1 MVGVIDIS
9 LVDLRA
15 QILDEAHNV
24 AADRKY
30 LDAADLEAVRA
41 ERVDDYL
48 FKVDSRSLKIC
59 IESAGLLNVLEDA
72 GKGIVDRGHS
82 EVMDIAG
89 AIGLEEGVAVL
100 KGLGISLRRT
110 VGEVDNKGLILVDFV
125 GLRVADYLAVLSV
138 VKSDGS
144 ELVREARN
152 GCGLD
157 IIESLAVVADMGG
170 DIGGMEMSAEGE
182 VHTRVCESLGA
193 LHPIVKHESKEYFG
207 LDGHVGNE
215 VVVSH
220 ADDSL
225 AIFLRLFALLE
236 HPLHELG
243 GDAARGLLNIVALG
257 GDIGR
262 ILVGIHDDESVAA
275 LEAYSVGELT
285 RLTCGGGED
294 IFFFVRHKVASE
306 ILIDLAE
313 RLGRGDFTGLFDA
326 VFECN
331 AVIVVDIVVA
341 VYNDDLYSALLFKGF
356 ELCGKSLVACK
367 LAIEGQI
374 AGQEHIVALLLSGLV
389 ESRCQERVNLVE
401 LTGAFIVP
409 FVVGFA
415 ESVFRVSGSFFGI
428 SKIVDVGDGC
438 DFELALFGLRKGTE
452 NSGREGGKD
461 EGHAD
466 YNCNDASC
474 QSSFVFHFVSSFFG
488 FILNKN
494 ENA

>member
-1 MVGVIDIS
+1 
-9 LVDLRA
+9 
-15 QILDEAHNV
+15 
-24 AADRKY
+24 
-30 LDAADLEAVRA
+30 
-41 ERVDDYL
+41 
-48 FKVDSRSLKIC
+48 
-59 IESAGLLNVLEDA
+59 
-72 GKGIVDRGHS
+72 
-82 EVMDIAG
+82 
-89 AIGLEEGVAVL
+89 
-100 KGLGISLRRT
+100 
-110 VGEVDNKGLILVDFV
+110 
-125 GLRVADYLAVLSV
+125 
-138 VKSDGS
+138 
-144 ELVREARN
+144 
-152 GCGLD
+152 
-157 IIESLAVVADMGG
+157 MGG
-170 DIGGMEMSAEGE
+170 YIGSMEMSAEGE
-182 VHTRVCESLGA
+182 MHACVREGLGA
-193 LHPIVKHESKEYFG
+193 LHPIVEHESEEQLR

-285 RLTCGGGED
+285 RLTARGGED

-313 RLGRGDFTGLFDA
+313 RLRRGDFAGLFDT
-326 VFECN
+326 VSEGQST
-331 AVIVVDIVVA
+331 IVVDIVVA

-367 LAIEGQI
+367 LAVEGQV
-374 AGQEHIVALLLSGLV
+374 AGDEYVVALLGNSLLK
-389 ESRCQERVNLVE
+389 RCVDKGVGFVV
-401 LTGAFIVP
+401 LTGTFIVP

-428 SKIVDVGDGC
+428 SKIVNVGDGC
-438 DFELALFGLRKGTE
+438 DFELALLGLRKGTE
-452 NSGREGGKD
+452 NSGRDGGKY
-461 EGHAD
+461 ERHAD

-474 QSSFVFHFVSSFFG
+474 QSSFVFHFVSSFF
-488 FILNKN
+488 LVLY
-494 ENA
+494 